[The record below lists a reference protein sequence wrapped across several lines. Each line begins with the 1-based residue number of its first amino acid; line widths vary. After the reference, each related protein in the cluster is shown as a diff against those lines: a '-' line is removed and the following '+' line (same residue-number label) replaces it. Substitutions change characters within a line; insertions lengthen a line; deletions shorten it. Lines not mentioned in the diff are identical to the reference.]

1 MRWKLFGTILRRAT
15 AQRTHPYREE
25 EGRED
30 ALVAASSS
38 SRCGADVAVR
48 VFDEMKA
55 NLTDV
60 RVRASEAPFRTHGA
74 DSLVAVGGGS
84 GLAHRHGRQH
94 GLDLLEV
101 EWTVAAPAAVAPGA
115 TPPVITVHSHGD
127 RPALVVADEAVRWR
141 YVELDARARA
151 AALGLLGLGL
161 RRRRRPAP
169 GGLRRRLPRARAAAA
184 AVACA
189 RRPRRQRRR
198 RRLRRRRPRLRHGEP
213 RGLCVLFYARGATRW
228 GRCGIVRK
236 HIALSYNPLGVV
248 DAALA
253 RVLAAPQEK
262 RQPLA

>member
-1 MRWKLFGTILRRAT
+1 LRWKLFGTILRRAT

-55 NLTDV
+55 NPTDV

-127 RPALVVADEAVRWR
+127 RPALVVADEAVRWS

-198 RRLRRRRPRLRHGEP
+198 RRLRRRRPRLRHRRPPAQRHAHGERRNREP
-213 RGLCVLFYARGATRW
+213 SADARPQGQHCQQRSGGNEA
-228 GRCGIVRK
+228 
-236 HIALSYNPLGVV
+236 IAQ
-248 DAALA
+248 A
-253 RVLAAPQEK
+253 
-262 RQPLA
+262 